1 MIEKELVRQIVEE
14 FIKDKNYYI
23 VDINVSNNNSI
34 LVEIDSIDGVL
45 IDKCVE
51 LSKFIES
58 RIDREIEDYELEVGS
73 PGLSTPFKVIE
84 QYRKYAVREV
94 EVLPIGTTR
103 VQCLVLSVP

>member
-73 PGLSTPFKVIE
+73 PGLRTPFEVIDK
-84 QYRKYAVREV
+84 YRRYE
-94 EVLPIGTTR
+94 
-103 VQCLVLSVP
+103 